1 MLYLILKFDDY
12 LEFVIDGVGIGPKPY
27 KKLQDCPPGNSL
39 TGIGVV
45 FN

>member
-1 MLYLILKFDDY
+1 MLYLILEFDDY
-12 LEFVIDGVGIGPKPY
+12 LVFVIDGVGPKPY